1 VGRLSCSTSLDGGDI
16 SQLAQ
21 GWVFLESSREVRGPT
36 PLQRWVTEANLV
48 EARRWSLDPQ
58 LRSSDATIED
68 FENAVNNAA
77 AAAELSWTQI
87 V

>member
-1 VGRLSCSTSLDGGDI
+1 MSTPLMGAIFLAVTGWCSGVV
-16 SQLAQ
+16 A
-21 GWVFLESSREVRGPT
+21 EVRGPT
-36 PLQRWVTEANLV
+36 PLPRWVTETNLA

-58 LRSSDATIED
+58 LRSSDATVQD